1 MFEVSSNWELEV
13 KNIPVK
19 YYKLI
24 HYLFDKRK
32 LIPIPIRFKEID
44 INLIGLIHV
53 INYNGEG
60 LELTII

>member
-44 INLIGLIHV
+44 INLIG
-53 INYNGEG
+53 
-60 LELTII
+60 